1 MDYSALYE
9 KINYKFKNEKLL
21 TIAFT
26 HPSVKVGNN
35 KIITYDRLEFL
46 GDAILNFVI
55 SDLTCAFYPDKNSGD
70 LTKIRQ
76 TRVNNKILANVA
88 KKLDLGKYLIKNAS
102 FELEKSEKIFA
113 DLYEA
118 LVAAIY
124 KDSQNIMTAYDF
136 IFNTIMTRELEIKEE
151 DDDDDVPPG
160 IYRTEI
166 NEHCQKNK
174 FKYEIVNTKLDDG
187 TFKAT
192 LTINKFS
199 MSGEGHTK
207 KVAEEEA
214 CRRFYNK
221 LIRGWCLCD

>member
-1 MDYSALYE
+1 
-9 KINYKFKNEKLL
+9 
-21 TIAFT
+21 
-26 HPSVKVGNN
+26 
-35 KIITYDRLEFL
+35 
-46 GDAILNFVI
+46 
-55 SDLTCAFYPDKNSGD
+55 
-70 LTKIRQ
+70 
-76 TRVNNKILANVA
+76 
-88 KKLDLGKYLIKNAS
+88 
-102 FELEKSEKIFA
+102 
-113 DLYEA
+113 
-118 LVAAIY
+118 
-124 KDSQNIMTAYDF
+124 MTAYNF
-136 IFNTIMTRELEIKEE
+136 IFNTIMTRELEIKKE

-174 FKYEIVNTKLDDG
+174 FKYEIVNTKLDNG

-214 CRRFYNK
+214 CRRFYYK